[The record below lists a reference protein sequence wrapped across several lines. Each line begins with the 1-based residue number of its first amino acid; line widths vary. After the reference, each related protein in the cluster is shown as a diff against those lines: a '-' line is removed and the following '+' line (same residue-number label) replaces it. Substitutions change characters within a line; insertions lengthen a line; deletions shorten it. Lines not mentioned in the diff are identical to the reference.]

1 MADAFVNDPSMTTQL
16 AAGLVPMNGLDFAL
30 IQDHHVQCVR
40 GGVKKRLDAVLDE
53 LFAASDS
60 SALTDRVTA
69 VEKKASDNATAIT
82 ALQETAGNL
91 QTAIDG
97 KAAIKDDAAS
107 ATTVYS
113 SSKTEDLIT
122 TAKQEVK
129 NELLDGV
136 GAEMDTLK
144 EVAAAIKNNK
154 DALTAL
160 QTVAA
165 GHIKY
170 DSAQSLTDAQKKQAR
185 DNIDAVSSAQL
196 ATKLSGTVAKVGEVP
211 KGGTD
216 TAAVNLD
223 TITDEGEF
231 YVANAVSRPV
241 GVTDAYQGL
250 NVSVRKSGTVIEQE
264 VRGAENGAARI
275 FRRTATVGEENAITW
290 GAWNEVGSKQD
301 LSGYALKTELTP
313 INELAQKGVDDA
325 ATAKTAADNAAKAAA
340 TAQNTADGAMTKA
353 TANETAIGALGALA
367 HLNQVNA
374 AQFASV
380 IDLGVIA

>member
-1 MADAFVNDPSMTTQL
+1 MADAFVNDPLFTTKL

-30 IQDHHVQCVR
+30 AQDHHIQCVR
-40 GGVKKRLDAVLDE
+40 GGVKKRLDVVLDE

-69 VEKKASDNATAIT
+69 VEKKASDNAAAIA
-82 ALQETAGNL
+82 ALQKTAGNL

-97 KAAIKDDAAS
+97 KAAIDDAKA
-107 ATTVYS
+107 ATTTVYS
-113 SSKTEDLIT
+113 SAKTEDLIT
-122 TAKQEVK
+122 AAKQAVK

-185 DNIDAVSSAQL
+185 DNIDAASVAQL
-196 ATKLSGTVAKVGEVP
+196 ATKLSGTVAKVGAVSE
-211 KGGTD
+211 GGTEP
-216 TAAVNLD
+216 AAVNLND
-223 TITDEGEF
+223 ITDEGEF
-231 YVANAVSRPV
+231 NVAKAVSRPQ
-241 GVTDAYQGL
+241 GVTDAYQNL
-250 NVSVRKSGTVIEQE
+250 FMSVRRTSTTVEQTL
-264 VRGAENGAARI
+264 RGSENGRARI
-275 FRRTATVGEENAITW
+275 FRRTATIGEGGALTW
-290 GAWNEVGSKQD
+290 SGWDESGATQD

-325 ATAKTAADNAAKAAA
+325 AAAKIAADAAGKAAA
-340 TAQNTADGAMTKA
+340 AAQNSANDAMTKA
-353 TANETAIGALGALA
+353 TANETALGALGALA